1 MASSSSSSST
11 YGQKPLYYGTSKSAP
26 IYYGSSSQPAYY
38 GSTPYYYGGGA
49 YGSSYGGQSNSQ
61 DADSIVGTITL
72 GRVLRVITQRWI
84 SVLVFLLVGL
94 VAAFAVYRISPTI
107 YEARSEFTM
116 DTRNRRAFKNIDTN
130 ADQLFDAGS
139 YEEIF
144 NTRLSAWRSDKIVT
158 KVVQQYRAN
167 YPASTTTDKEIIETV
182 AGAELELMRHS
193 RLITI
198 AVRST
203 NPQLAAA
210 IANAY
215 ASAIDTYTEEENK
228 ARCDKAVTRITEQV
242 TNQRRVDEDISKRL
256 LKFRTENKI
265 DEMTAT
271 RELMQTSLR
280 GATSDILRFQ
290 SEITAASEWVAVL
303 EKAQEKPDDFASLPS
318 SIPRSAEIGGA
329 YTALQQANSSLNQML
344 STLTRQH
351 PAVKAKEKEL
361 ESAKKAFVD
370 AVSHALSTARGNL
383 NAYKNQLAV
392 NEKRSEELRKQ
403 VAEISQR
410 IISADAGLKQLMKE
424 QEVSTT
430 ILKDLM
436 QKENAARIEA
446 EQNNEIIRIG
456 RPAVVPTKPV
466 LPNPVIIFS
475 GGAVIALGLG
485 LLFVLVLDHIEDTIV
500 SLQDIEGRLSL
511 KVLAVLPHVR
521 GKKRE
526 QVAKFIIENKYSQ
539 FAEALAGLRNLL
551 DSPRYQPI
559 SQCVLMMSTQP
570 GEGKTITSCSLAITS
585 ALAGKRTLLVD
596 FDMRRPR
603 LARVWGIKD
612 LDVEHSFS
620 HYLSRKDGARDFKS
634 LAQPSGV
641 ENLDV
646 IVSLPPDNVNPAS
659 VMGSQIVPDFFK
671 WARANY
677 TRIVIDSP
685 PFGIVGDVM
694 TLAAMV
700 DSVMIMCC
708 PDRTHFKPIKHAA
721 RQLGESGATV
731 IGIVVNDV
739 EMGSSA
745 AFSQSGHSYGYGY
758 GGGYGG
764 YGGYGAYGGYR
775 AYGGSYRPYAPYSPY
790 GPKKSKKGGKDG
802 KKPAEEDKPLAN
814 KPADKKPV
822 SGKKPD
828 DDKPLAIDPATGKPP
843 AKDDKPSLA
852 EESEKAAK

>member
-1 MASSSSSSST
+1 MASSPSSSST
-11 YGQKPLYYGTSKSAP
+11 YGQKPLYYGTAKTSP
-26 IYYGSSSQPAYY
+26 IYYGSSSHPAYY
-38 GSTPYYYGGGA
+38 GATPYYDGGGA
-49 YGSSYGGQSNSQ
+49 YGGQSNGQ

-72 GRVLRVITQRWI
+72 GRVLRVISQRWI

-107 YEARSEFTM
+107 YEAKSEFTM
-116 DTRNRRAFKNIDTN
+116 DTRNRRAFKGIDTSDN
-130 ADQLFDAGS
+130 QLFDGNN

-144 NTRLSAWRSDKIVT
+144 NTRLSAWRSDKIVS
-158 KVVQQYRAN
+158 KVVQQYHAD
-167 YPASTTTDKEIIETV
+167 YPASTTTDKEIIETI
-182 AGAELELMRHS
+182 ADSKLELVRHS
-193 RLITI
+193 RLISI

-210 IANAY
+210 LANAY
-215 ASAIDTYTEEENK
+215 ASAIDSYTDEENK
-228 ARCDKAVTRITEQV
+228 ARCDKAVTRVTEQV
-242 TNQRRVDEDISKRL
+242 ANQRRVDEDISKRL
-256 LKFRTENKI
+256 LQFRTENKI
-265 DEMTAT
+265 DEMTSARSLLQQSLQSAT
-271 RELMQTSLR
+271 
-280 GATSDILRFQ
+280 ADILRFQ
-290 SEITAASEWVAVL
+290 SEITAASAWVAVL
-303 EKAQEKPDDFASLPS
+303 EKVQETPDNFASLPD

-329 YTALQQANSSLNQML
+329 YTALQQANLELNQML

-361 ESAKKAFVD
+361 ESAKRAFVE

-383 NAYKNQLAV
+383 NACKDQLAV
-392 NEKRSEELRKQ
+392 NEKRSADLGRQLAELSQKI
-403 VAEISQR
+403 VAS
-410 IISADAGLKQLMKE
+410 DAGLKQLEKE

-430 ILKDLM
+430 ILQDLM
-436 QKENAARIEA
+436 LKENAARIEA

-466 LPNPVIIFS
+466 LPNPVVIFS

-485 LLFVLVLDHIEDTIV
+485 FLFVLVLDHIEDTIV

-526 QVAKFIIENKYSQ
+526 QVAKFIVDNKYSQ

-551 DSPRYQPI
+551 DSPRYQTI

-570 GEGKTITSCSLAITS
+570 GEGKTITSCSLAIST

-596 FDMRRPR
+596 FDIRRPR
-603 LARVWGIKD
+603 LARVWGISE

-620 HYLSRKDGARDFKS
+620 HYLSRKDGARDFQS
-634 LAQPSGV
+634 LTYSSGV

-659 VMGSQIVPDFFK
+659 IMGSQIVPDFFK

-677 TRIVIDSP
+677 ARVVIDSP
-685 PFGIVGDVM
+685 PFGIVGDAV

-708 PDRTHFKPIKHAA
+708 PDRTRFKPVKHAA

-731 IGIVVNDV
+731 IGVIVNDV
-739 EMGSSA
+739 EMGSST
-745 AFSQSGHSYGYGY
+745 AFSQSGHSYGY
-758 GGGYGG
+758 GYGG

-775 AYGGSYRPYAPYSPY
+775 AYGGSYRPYAPYAPY
-790 GPKKSKKGGKDG
+790 GPREPEKGPD
-802 KKPAEEDKPLAN
+802 
-814 KPADKKPV
+814 
-822 SGKKPD
+822 SGKNPEGD
-828 DDKPLAIDPATGKPP
+828 DAAS
-843 AKDDKPSLA
+843 AVEA
-852 EESEKAAK
+852 EKTAE